1 MVAEL
6 RQTLSTMPVDG
17 PTDWSSIAVQLQHVL
32 RRPAL
37 AGIYNLVVESGC
49 LSPRLAVISRTTR
62 EKAHTHI
69 KGLIANAELAFD
81 PLSVHRADQN
91 RIATVAQLIRR
102 GYPADRLRD
111 RVAGIGQRL
120 VGVSMVEQMRVLIT
134 DGATLLG
141 WVGGLSD
148 DPEHF
153 GARERQ
159 TLRDLVP
166 YFHRRLLLEQR
177 LEHAPLRS
185 ATLDVAL
192 EAMTEPVFV
201 VSTTRRPVLMNSGAR
216 ALWSTSRLEL
226 TQDIE
231 DALNGD
237 ARKFRVTP
245 ISAAG
250 IPRHWLL
257 VRRADCTG
265 ASARLAH
272 ARKAWAL
279 TSREAEVLALVAA
292 GRTNSSVARDLA
304 CAERTVELH
313 VTRLLQKARVLN
325 RASLVAQF
333 WTGNSP

>member
-6 RQTLSTMPVDG
+6 RQALSTMTVDG
-17 PTDWSSIAVQLQHVL
+17 PTDWSSIVTQLQQAL
-32 RRPAL
+32 GRPSL
-37 AGIYNLVVESGC
+37 AGIYNLVLESGS
-49 LSPRLAVISRTTR
+49 LSPRLAVISQTSSER
-62 EKAHTHI
+62 AHAHI
-69 KGLIANAELAFD
+69 RGLVANAELAFD
-81 PLSVHRADQN
+81 PLRVARADQN

-102 GYPADRLRD
+102 GYPAVRLRA

-120 VGVSMVEQMRVLIT
+120 VGVRMVEQMRVLIT

-148 DPEHF
+148 DADHF
-153 GARERQ
+153 GAREHS
-159 TLRDLVP
+159 TLRELVP
-166 YFHRRLLLEQR
+166 YFHKRLLLEQR
-177 LEHAPLRS
+177 LEHAPLRA

-192 EAMTEPVFV
+192 EAMTEPVLV
-201 VSTTRRPVLMNSGAR
+201 VSAARRPVLMNSGGR

-226 TQDIE
+226 AQDIE

-237 ARKFRVTP
+237 TRKFRVTP
-245 ISAAG
+245 ISARG
-250 IPRHWLL
+250 IPQHWLL

-272 ARKAWAL
+272 ARKTWGL
-279 TSREAEVLALVAA
+279 TAREAEVLSLVAE
-292 GRTNSSVARDLA
+292 GRTNGSVARDLA

-313 VTRLLQKARVLN
+313 VTRLLQKARVSN

-333 WTGNSP
+333 WTGKAV